1 MSKNIWILIILSVVL
16 LIVIYNNYQKKFR
29 DAEKRTDAKDATKS
43 NTTTLPNVDPTK
55 PPVVVVVP
63 PTANFNSSAFK
74 LGADVYAG
82 EDMNVYLTPNF
93 SLGSSNVKAF
103 LKKGA
108 LIGIYLSSDANAYTF
123 SRKAYAYNYLFPIGP
138 MYIESGATRVYLPK
152 TKKVYTK

>member
-1 MSKNIWILIILSVVL
+1 MKNIWILIIVSVII

-29 DAEKRTDAKDATKS
+29 DAEKRTDAKDATKP

-63 PTANFNSSAFK
+63 PTANFNSATFK
-74 LGADVYAG
+74 LGANVYAG
-82 EDMNVYLTPNF
+82 EDMNVYLSPNF
-93 SLGSSNVKAF
+93 ALGSSNAQAT

-108 LIGIYLSSDANAYTF
+108 LIGIYLSSDTNAYTF
-123 SRKAYAYNYLFPIGP
+123 SRKAYIYNYLFPVGP

-152 TKKVYTK
+152 AKKVYTK